1 MHIFIQYEFYLTLY
15 EIDTFIGE
23 KPPFSPS
30 FIWLY
35 IRWIPYKMDT
45 SIQWEFYLTLYK
57 VDTFIRRTPL
67 FSPTVIW
74 LSIRWTPLSDGHLL
88 LILVLFDSRW
98 DGHLYKRDTFIQ
110 WEFYLTLYKV
120 DTFIRRTPP
129 FNPSFIW
136 LSIRWTPLSDW
147 HLHSVRVLFDPRWD
161 GHLYKR
167 DTYIQW
173 EF

>member
-1 MHIFIQYEFYLTLY
+1 
-15 EIDTFIGE
+15 
-23 KPPFSPS
+23 
-30 FIWLY
+30 
-35 IRWIPYKMDT
+35 MDT

-67 FSPTVIW
+67 FSPSVTW
-74 LSIRWTPLSDGHLL
+74 LSISWTPLSDGHLL
-88 LILVLFDSRW
+88 SILVLFDSRW
-98 DGHLYKRDTFIQ
+98 DGHLYKRDTVIQ

-136 LSIRWTPLSDW
+136 LSLRWTPLSDG

-161 GHLYKR
+161 RHLYKR
-167 DTYIQW
+167 DTYFLW
-173 EF
+173 EFYLTLYKVDTLGKTTLPFTLDSLYISVRRTPHSVSF